1 MWELTNKEFTGLM
14 QQYQKLIY
22 TVCLQFVHEPHT
34 AEDLTQDTF
43 LSAFSAI
50 DRCEPQYYKQW
61 LVRVAANK
69 CKDHLKSAW
78 VRKVD
83 APGDD
88 ALPEPRGAPGSDA
101 DDPAQ
106 SVADRAG
113 AAELETLVRGLRE
126 PYGKIAVL
134 YFLEHRETAEIAKL
148 VGRPPATV
156 KQPAVARKAA
166 ASPADHREEAEG
178 MSLYF
183 DNNKLFDAEGHL
195 TDEGLYA
202 IKDGTLDDLGA
213 LEAAEHLSFC
223 DYCLLRYTAMI
234 DAAPDCMKQPMRDLI
249 PQVQSL
255 MRLRSFRIMTNRY
268 VSAAAAVV
276 LGFVMWGAVSTFG
289 VPNAAALLPQ
299 QPAARQERFGTK
311 FNTAVNGFYKSLD
324 DTFKSFTLTAE
335 NGLDQ
340 IRAQSIGGSTAKG
353 E

>member
-1 MWELTNKEFTGLM
+1 MWELTNEEFTGLM

-113 AAELETLVRGLRE
+113 
-126 PYGKIAVL
+126 
-134 YFLEHRETAEIAKL
+134 
-148 VGRPPATV
+148 
-156 KQPAVARKAA
+156 
-166 ASPADHREEAEG
+166 
-178 MSLYF
+178 
-183 DNNKLFDAEGHL
+183 
-195 TDEGLYA
+195 
-202 IKDGTLDDLGA
+202 
-213 LEAAEHLSFC
+213 AAEHLSFC

>member
-1 MWELTNKEFTGLM
+1 MWELTNEEFTGLM

-134 YFLEHRETAEIAKL
+134 YFLEHRE
-148 VGRPPATV
+148 
-156 KQPAVARKAA
+156 
-166 ASPADHREEAEG
+166 G

-299 QPAARQERFGTK
+299 QPAARPERFGTK

>member
-1 MWELTNKEFTGLM
+1 M

-69 CKDHLKSAW
+69 CKDHLKSA
-78 VRKVD
+78 
-83 APGDD
+83 
-88 ALPEPRGAPGSDA
+88 
-101 DDPAQ
+101 
-106 SVADRAG
+106 
-113 AAELETLVRGLRE
+113 
-126 PYGKIAVL
+126 
-134 YFLEHRETAEIAKL
+134 
-148 VGRPPATV
+148 
-156 KQPAVARKAA
+156 
-166 ASPADHREEAEG
+166 
-178 MSLYF
+178 
-183 DNNKLFDAEGHL
+183 
-195 TDEGLYA
+195 
-202 IKDGTLDDLGA
+202 
-213 LEAAEHLSFC
+213 
-223 DYCLLRYTAMI
+223 
-234 DAAPDCMKQPMRDLI
+234 
-249 PQVQSL
+249 
-255 MRLRSFRIMTNRY
+255 
-268 VSAAAAVV
+268 
-276 LGFVMWGAVSTFG
+276 
-289 VPNAAALLPQ
+289 LLPQ

>member
-1 MWELTNKEFTGLM
+1 MWELTNEEFTGLM

-61 LVRVAANK
+61 
-69 CKDHLKSAW
+69 
-78 VRKVD
+78 RKVD
-83 APGDD
+83 VPGDD

-156 KQPAVARKAA
+156 NSQLWRA
-166 ASPADHREEAEG
+166 
-178 MSLYF
+178 
-183 DNNKLFDAEGHL
+183 KL
-195 TDEGLYA
+195 
-202 IKDGTLDDLGA
+202 
-213 LEAAEHLSFC
+213 
-223 DYCLLRYTAMI
+223 LLR
-234 DAAPDCMKQPMRDLI
+234 
-249 PQVQSL
+249 
-255 MRLRSFRIMTNRY
+255 
-268 VSAAAAVV
+268 
-276 LGFVMWGAVSTFG
+276 
-289 VPNAAALLPQ
+289 Q
-299 QPAARQERFGTK
+299 QITERRQKE
-311 FNTAVNGFYKSLD
+311 
-324 DTFKSFTLTAE
+324 
-335 NGLDQ
+335 
-340 IRAQSIGGSTAKG
+340 
-353 E
+353 